1 MDMVVRLLGDGKSFA
16 GAMDSS
22 RRNVGQLNSALD
34 KLTAAMEAEA
44 SAGTQSSRQTQ
55 ILALADK
62 GASAAKV
69 EYALALASQ
78 LDSQDELTAAMQRA
92 AAEDQKAAAKEEA
105 RKARIE
111 GITASLERQLA
122 VVQQG
127 GAKGVML
134 DVSRAGGSY
143 NDAEK
148 AAAIYNEIKHAEAT
162 KRAAAEQDALA
173 ERIDQM
179 AASLRLEQEA
189 LSSDAATIEYRRLRM
204 QGASHE
210 QAELVAGIVRE
221 TAALKEEAA
230 ALDRQDEALTRAN
243 QAGVDLVATV
253 RREAATFNMT
263 SSELREFTAAQNGAS
278 AAAIKNAREI
288 EFATGAAVRWDRQI
302 QKQIQSQRQAQAA
315 MGAGS
320 KGQLAAIESIRGLE
334 DAVQGYTN
342 NGLKGMIVASS
353 NNLGQIGALIGKSA
367 GLYLMLGSTA
377 ALLGVSLLPKLME
390 WADGTAKVREETLK
404 LNDANQKFHD
414 EEMRRIDERYKAN
427 FSRGRDVRR
436 NEKLLAGEASSKD
449 LNSEAERLREQIE
462 VDKEA
467 QIIERRKQTEIQR
480 NSALVHMKSNP
491 YEQRSTIGERTV
503 GGGYIG
509 GAIDWSASWF
519 SSASEDPEIA
529 KKQRESWETAKKE
542 MAESRSAQ
550 AAAAKDQDTHQALLA
565 RTEAAARERA
575 KQERRKEIDE
585 IIEKEREKN
594 QKSFEQRSKQ
604 AADLADKER
613 AFQAD
618 MLAKNA
624 ALEAKAADD
633 ARKEQVKG
641 LEASLKVQKKNVEA
655 QSDRGGNELSA
666 VEANSSEA
674 FKRVFEATRGGGGET
689 NPQRVVA
696 ENTAKMLQQMRL
708 DAERAEKELEALK
721 ELKPFKTGPA

>member
-16 GAMDSS
+16 GAMESS

-62 GASAAKV
+62 GASASKV

-134 DVSRAGGSY
+134 DVSRAGGTY
-143 NDAEK
+143 NEAEK

-179 AASLRLEQEA
+179 VASLRLEQEA

-353 NNLGQIGALIGKSA
+353 NNLGQIGALIGKTA

-462 VDKEA
+462 VERE
-467 QIIERRKQTEIQR
+467 QRITERRKQTEIQR
-480 NSALVHMKSNP
+480 AEPLVNLESNP
-491 YEQRSTIGERTV
+491 YLKGKST
-503 GGGYIG
+503 
-509 GAIDWSASWF
+509 ASRD
-519 SSASEDPEIA
+519 EEV
-529 KKQRESWETAKKE
+529 RKKE
-542 MAESRSAQ
+542 EERWEKNRKALVESRNAEL
-550 AAAAKDQDTHQALLA
+550 AAAKDQDTHQALLA

-585 IIEKEREKN
+585 IIEKEKEKN

-641 LEASLKVQKKNVEA
+641 LEASLKVQKKNVEN
-655 QSDRGGNELSA
+655 QTDKGGNELSA
-666 VEANSSEA
+666 VEANSSDA

-696 ENTAKMLQQMRL
+696 ENTAKMLIEMRL
-708 DAERAEKELEALK
+708 AADRAEKELEALK

>member
-179 AASLRLEQEA
+179 VASLRLEQDA

-315 MGAGS
+315 MGANS

-367 GLYLMLGSTA
+367 GLYLMIGSTA

-436 NEKLLAGEASSKD
+436 SEKLLAGDASSKD
-449 LNSEAERLREQIE
+449 LTSEAERLREQIE
-462 VDKEA
+462 VERE
-467 QIIERRKQTEIQR
+467 QRIIERRKQTEIQR
-480 NSALVHMKSNP
+480 AEPLVNLESNP
-491 YEQRSTIGERTV
+491 YLKGKST
-503 GGGYIG
+503 
-509 GAIDWSASWF
+509 ASRD
-519 SSASEDPEIA
+519 EEV
-529 KKQRESWETAKKE
+529 RKKE
-542 MAESRSAQ
+542 EERWEKNRKALVESRNAEL
-550 AAAAKDQDTHQALLA
+550 AAAKDQDTHQALLA